1 MVITTKFIDGYNK
14 KDKIMNEMFDLLIEY
29 SVATQEDLELM
40 TCLDGY
46 DVDAF
51 NDVIY
56 AITDYPLIEQ
66 IQGEIVEV

>member
-1 MVITTKFIDGYNK
+1 M
-14 KDKIMNEMFDLLIEY
+14 DKNINEMFDLLIEY

-46 DVDAF
+46 NVDAF

>member
-1 MVITTKFIDGYNK
+1 MDKKMNK
-14 KDKIMNEMFDLLIEY
+14 MFDLLIEY

-46 DVDAF
+46 NVDAF
-51 NDVIY
+51 NDIIY
-56 AITDYPLIEQ
+56 AIDDYPLIEQ

>member
-1 MVITTKFIDGYNK
+1 MDK
-14 KDKIMNEMFDLLIEY
+14 KMNEMFDLLIEY
-29 SVATQEDLELM
+29 SVATQEELELM

-46 DVDAF
+46 NVDAF
-51 NDVIY
+51 NDVMY

>member
-1 MVITTKFIDGYNK
+1 MDK
-14 KDKIMNEMFDLLIEY
+14 KINEMFDLLIEY
-29 SVATQEDLELM
+29 SVATQEELELM

-46 DVDAF
+46 NVDIF

>member
-1 MVITTKFIDGYNK
+1 MDK
-14 KDKIMNEMFDLLIEY
+14 KINEIWDLLIEY
-29 SVATQEDLELM
+29 GIATQEDLELM

-46 DVDAF
+46 NVDAF

-66 IQGEIVEV
+66 IQGEKVEV

>member
-1 MVITTKFIDGYNK
+1 
-14 KDKIMNEMFDLLIEY
+14 MNEMFDLLIEY

-66 IQGEIVEV
+66 IQGDIVEV